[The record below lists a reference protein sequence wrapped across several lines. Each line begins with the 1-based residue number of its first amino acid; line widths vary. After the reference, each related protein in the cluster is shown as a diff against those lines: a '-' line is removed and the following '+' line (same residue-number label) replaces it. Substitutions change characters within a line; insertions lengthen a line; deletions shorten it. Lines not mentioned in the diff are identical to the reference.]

1 MLIATGNPAKV
12 REFREMLGERHYK
25 WRSLL
30 EFPNIKEIEE
40 TGHTF
45 RANAVLKAAGY
56 AKQAEIWAMADDSGL
71 EVDAIGK
78 KPGVHSSRWAE
89 LNGKGKGDAANNALL
104 LEQLKDVPEDRRSA
118 RFVCVLALANPAGQI
133 VLTVRQTVEGR
144 IGYRPVG
151 EGGFGYD
158 PLFHVEALGRTMAEL
173 SASQKHEISHRGKAL
188 RRLKGIFE
196 TTGLNEHSF

>member
-144 IGYRPVG
+144 IGVQ
-151 EGGFGYD
+151 
-158 PLFHVEALGRTMAEL
+158 TC
-173 SASQKHEISHRGKAL
+173 
-188 RRLKGIFE
+188 RRRRVRV
-196 TTGLNEHSF
+196 